1 MRLSDLIVADAIVPH
16 ISADTRDGAITELI
30 AALDSVGAIPAG
42 GSADIAAAIL
52 AREAQATTGIGHGIA
67 FPHARIKSVKKAVA
81 VLGLRPE
88 GIDFKSLDGAPVDMV
103 LLLLS
108 SSEDADEH
116 LEAMETIF
124 RHVHRQAFRDELKA
138 CKTKEEIAD
147 LVQTADGAVA

>member
-1 MRLSDLIVADAIVPH
+1 MNLSDLIVADAIVPH
-16 ISADTRDGAITELI
+16 IAASTRDGAITELI
-30 AALDSVGAIPAG
+30 AALDEAGAIPAG
-42 GSADIAAAIL
+42 TSDDIAAAIL

-67 FPHARIKSVKKAVA
+67 FPHARIKAVKKAIA
-81 VLGLRPE
+81 VLGCRPE
-88 GIDFKSLDGAPVDMV
+88 GIDFKSLDGQPVDMV

-116 LEAMETIF
+116 LTAMETIF

-147 LVQTADGAVA
+147 MVQNADGAVA